1 MPCLAASCAVVSS
14 PRSASKA
21 TFALNS
27 AEYRFRL
34 PVIRVRPS
42 RRRTEL
48 NHLSEVRGPPPPRV
62 VHLACAATGR
72 TTGCRSPASVSASA
86 QDRCAEHGGVEQ
98 EEAARDA
105 GPAVQDM

>member
-21 TFALNS
+21 TFDLKS
-27 AEYRFRL
+27 AEYRVRL

-48 NHLSEVRGPPPPRV
+48 NHLSEIRGPPQSSARAVRWPWWAL
-62 VHLACAATGR
+62 VHGYAKSSKLQSISRNDICNRGKT
-72 TTGCRSPASVSASA
+72 C
-86 QDRCAEHGGVEQ
+86 GGQ
-98 EEAARDA
+98 ADWQRLRI
-105 GPAVQDM
+105 